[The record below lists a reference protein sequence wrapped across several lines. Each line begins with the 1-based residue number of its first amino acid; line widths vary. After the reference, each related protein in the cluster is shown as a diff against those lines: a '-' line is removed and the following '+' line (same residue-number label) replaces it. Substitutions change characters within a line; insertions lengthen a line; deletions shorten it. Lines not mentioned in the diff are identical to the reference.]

1 MSNFRPSI
9 YKRSTEELLEIMSSE
24 DKWNPNAVNEAKEDL
39 RKRNISDKAITNA
52 KYLAKKSYRIEMLK
66 RAKES
71 FSVLDFLLKPTK
83 TVIEILFS
91 WELKKEGYTKKANQ
105 QKWIITGII
114 TLIITLLIMKF

>member
-9 YKRSTEELLEIMSSE
+9 YKRSTEELLEIISSE
-24 DKWNPNAVNEAKEDL
+24 DKWNPNAVNEAKEEL
-39 RKRNISDKAITNA
+39 RKRNVSDKTIKNA
-52 KYLAKKSYRIEMLK
+52 KYLAEKSDRIEMLK

-91 WELKKEGYTKKANQ
+91 WELKKEGYTKKATQ